1 MASVDRTRDAGGVEF
16 KAPRVETW
24 KASRGGEWGGGIT
37 PSSRLTGLWE
47 RRTLPRAPAKK
58 DFTAF

>member
-1 MASVDRTRDAGGVEF
+1 MASVDRTRDAGGTEF
-16 KAPRVETW
+16 KAPRVETR

-37 PSSRLTGLWE
+37 LSSRLEGLWE
-47 RRTLPRAPAKK
+47 RRKLLQSPGEK